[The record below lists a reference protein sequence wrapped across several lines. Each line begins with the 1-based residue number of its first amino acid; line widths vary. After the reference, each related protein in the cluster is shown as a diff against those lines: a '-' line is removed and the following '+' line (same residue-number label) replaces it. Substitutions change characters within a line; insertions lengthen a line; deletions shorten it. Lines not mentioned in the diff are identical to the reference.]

1 MRTDVEQGSLVH
13 SQPGYKEWDRGLED
27 HLLNGWGTCTG
38 WEKSKKDNF
47 SLWGRRGDRLY
58 CSGGPEIHQQLQH
71 GGEKD
76 AKGVVFSFLHSETLL
91 GFICSLVPGSPHIS
105 LFILGPILR
114 PLLIPCSCLSTHFPS
129 HTFGNP
135 VSRKRGQR
143 PLRLLQA
150 EQRRHGALGSLCLL
164 CHGAFMEGDESPW
177 NHKVTCFSIV

>member
-76 AKGVVFSFLHSETLL
+76 AKGLVFSFLHSKTLL
-91 GFICSLVPGSPHIS
+91 GFMCSLVPGSPHIS
-105 LFILGPILR
+105 LFIFRANSLALVDTLLMSNYLPISLLTHLGIQFQGKGGEDHSGFFRL
-114 PLLIPCSCLSTHFPS
+114 
-129 HTFGNP
+129 N
-135 VSRKRGQR
+135 RGAMGLWVPFAYSVTEYYGGGR
-143 PLRLLQA
+143 W
-150 EQRRHGALGSLCLL
+150 ES
-164 CHGAFMEGDESPW
+164 MEW
-177 NHKVTCFSIV
+177 